1 MAPPDPI
8 IGLTEAYL
16 KDDSPNKVNVG
27 VGAYRCDQGMP
38 FVLPVVREAENE
50 INLEELDHEYSGIA
64 GCPNFVNLA
73 LRFVYGE
80 DSAPLNE
87 GRVAGVQTLSG
98 TGGLRPNPTWGNHI
112 PIFSNAGLEVRKYR
126 YYDNDSCNLD
136 FDGLVEDMK
145 GMPEGSCILLHAC
158 AHNPTG

>member
-1 MAPPDPI
+1 
-8 IGLTEAYL
+8 
-16 KDDSPNKVNVG
+16 VG

-98 TGGLRPNPTWGNHI
+98 TGGLRVFGEVLHQFGHKHI
-112 PIFSNAGLEVRKYR
+112 YVVRCISIFIVDIQMLVFLSHFLLFI
-126 YYDNDSCNLD
+126 DS
-136 FDGLVEDMK
+136 
-145 GMPEGSCILLHAC
+145 
-158 AHNPTG
+158 